1 VDSSSIGEG
10 KASNALAPDATLGLI
25 VFLVI
30 LAGSNVGSNVVNTH
44 NDREAGSKYEETLHV
59 PYLSKKTYF

>member
-30 LAGSNVGSNVVNTH
+30 LAGSNVVHTH
-44 NDREAGSKYEETLHV
+44 SDREAGSKYGETLHV
-59 PYLSKKTYF
+59 PYE